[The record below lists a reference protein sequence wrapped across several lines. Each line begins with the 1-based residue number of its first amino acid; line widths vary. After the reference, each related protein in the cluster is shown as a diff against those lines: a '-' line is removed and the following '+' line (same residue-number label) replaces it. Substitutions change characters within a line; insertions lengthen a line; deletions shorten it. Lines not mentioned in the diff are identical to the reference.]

1 MADSQAFAE
10 SDVET
15 AALDDPLESAA
26 LAVLFVFG
34 KGIEGHAVLR

>member
-26 LAVLFVFG
+26 LEGQLELENG
-34 KGIEGHAVLR
+34 KRGRAGPA